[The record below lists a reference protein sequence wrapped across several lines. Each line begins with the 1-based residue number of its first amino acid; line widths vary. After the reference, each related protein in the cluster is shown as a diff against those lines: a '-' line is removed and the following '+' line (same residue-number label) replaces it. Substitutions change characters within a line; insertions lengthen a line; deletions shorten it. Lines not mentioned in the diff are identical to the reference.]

1 MTIRKRLIASN
12 IAMIIIPI
20 IALLFLE
27 MVLGFFLIYVLKM
40 DIGVDFQKT
49 FITIRFIGL
58 AVILIVTNGLLT
70 YYVAKSV
77 VRPVEKLSIAAKRI
91 SDGDFDTP
99 IELMGDDE
107 LGQLG
112 KSFEAM
118 RLKLKDAV
126 SLQNK
131 YEQNRKELIANIS
144 HDLKTPITSIKGYV
158 EGIRDGVASTPE
170 KMDRYIETI
179 YVKATDM
186 DYLIDE
192 LFLLSKLELS
202 NVPFHFEEIN
212 LQIYFE
218 YLLEEFQ
225 FDLEKASVSIALA
238 TDKEAN
244 YIVSADR
251 EQLKRIVTNIIQN
264 SIKHMDKEEKEILVH
279 LTAKAD
285 EVIVQVQDNGTGID
299 ETFLPLIFDQF
310 YRADPSRKSGAG
322 SSGLGLAIVKRIV
335 EQQGGSAWAEST
347 VGNGTSIFFS
357 LLRSTEGKVGL

>member
-12 IAMIIIPI
+12 IAMIIIPVV
-20 IALLFLE
+20 ALLLME
-27 MVLGFFLIYVLKM
+27 MVIGMFLIYVLKM
-40 DIGVDFQKT
+40 EIGEDFQKT

-58 AVILIVTNGLLT
+58 AVILMVTNGLLT

-77 VRPVEKLSIAAKRI
+77 VRPVEKLSKAAKRI
-91 SDGDFDTP
+91 SEGDLDTS

-112 KSFEAM
+112 KTFEAM
-118 RLKLKDAV
+118 RLKLKDAA
-126 SLQNK
+126 SLQSK

-170 KMDRYIETI
+170 KMNRYIETI
-179 YVKATDM
+179 YVKASDM

-202 NVPFHFEEIN
+202 NMPFHFEEIN
-212 LQIYFE
+212 LRTYFV

-225 FDLEKASVSIALA
+225 FDLEKAGVSIAFVA
-238 TDKEAN
+238 DKEAN
-244 YIVSADR
+244 YKASADR
-251 EQLKRIVTNIIQN
+251 EQLKRIVTNIVQN
-264 SIKHMDKEEKEILVH
+264 SLKHMDKKEKEILIR
-279 LTAKAD
+279 LTAVAD
-285 EVIVQVQDNGTGID
+285 EVIVQVQDNGVGID
-299 ETFLPLIFDQF
+299 EAALPHIFDQF
-310 YRADPSRKSGAG
+310 YRADPSRKSEDG

-335 EQQGGSAWAEST
+335 EQHGGTTWAESI
-347 VGNGTSIFFS
+347 VGKGTTISFS
-357 LLRSTEGKVGL
+357 LLRNIEGKV